1 MLRYEYTKEVIK
13 NSLISLRLCDI
24 YSLTE
29 YIELETMECT
39 EYTEVYSLN
48 APINKL

>member
-1 MLRYEYTKEVIK
+1 MLRYEYTKEIIK

-29 YIELETMECT
+29 YIELDTLLCNDYMEVFT
-39 EYTEVYSLN
+39 LN